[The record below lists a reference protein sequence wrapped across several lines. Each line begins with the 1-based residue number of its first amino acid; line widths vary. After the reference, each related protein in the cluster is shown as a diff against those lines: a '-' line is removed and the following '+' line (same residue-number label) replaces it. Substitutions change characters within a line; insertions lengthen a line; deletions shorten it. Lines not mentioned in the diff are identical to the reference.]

1 VKIIHHERKRLASH
15 FSIERL
21 FAEIRRQMPA
31 DCEVTSCP
39 APEASA
45 GILPRWRNVRHAARQ
60 QADVHHIVGDS
71 HYLAFGLPREK
82 TVLTIHDC
90 GALNRLTGWRRALL
104 KYFWFTGPMR
114 RAAVVT
120 TISEASK
127 EELRKWVGPLA
138 DKVVVVPDCV
148 FEEFAYDPK
157 PFNEECPVVL
167 QVGTKW
173 NKNVERVMEAVEGT
187 GCRLEIVG
195 TTTKDQETAE
205 SARQVAKQ
213 PTDKRLKDEKTG
225 HGIFSHSR
233 ATRDGVRRSRG
244 QIDEVQVKAGHG
256 LKKMEEDIFCA
267 EDLGAKSC
275 SDKQFRRASEQPQVR
290 ELGRLAD
297 EELVAAYRRCDLVVF
312 ASLYEGF
319 GLPILEAQAM
329 GRPVI
334 TSNFG
339 AMREAAGDGALLV
352 DPYSVEE
359 IRDAILRIKR
369 EPGLREELVRK
380 GRENAERFRA
390 EVVAERYAGIY
401 RRLRD

>member
-1 VKIIHHERKRLASH
+1 MKILHHERKRLESH

-21 FAEIRRQMPA
+21 FAEIRRHMPA
-31 DCEVTSCP
+31 DCEVRSCP

-60 QADVHHIVGDS
+60 KADVHHIVGDS
-71 HYLAFGLPREK
+71 HYLAFGLPGEK

-90 GALNRLTGWRRALL
+90 AALNRLTGYRRALL

-127 EELRKWVGPLA
+127 DELRKWVGPLA
-138 DKVVVVPDCV
+138 EKVVVVPDCV

-173 NKNVERVMEAVEGT
+173 NKNVERVMEAVRGT

-195 TTTKDQETAE
+195 TMAKDRET
-205 SARQVAKQ
+205 
-213 PTDKRLKDEKTG
+213 KRLIDEKTNG
-225 HGIFSHSR
+225 P
-233 ATRDGVRRSRG
+233 RDQRP
-244 QIDEVQVKAGHG
+244 EVK
-256 LKKMEEDIFCA
+256 
-267 EDLGAKSC
+267 
-275 SDKQFRRASEQPQVR
+275 
-290 ELGRLAD
+290 ELGRLTD
-297 EELVAAYRRCDLVVF
+297 EELVEAYRRSDMVVF

-359 IRDAILRIKR
+359 IRAAIMRIKN

-380 GRENAERFRA
+380 GRENAEKFRA
-390 EVVAERYAGIY
+390 DAIALKYAQIY
-401 RRLRD
+401 RALATADRRKTA

>member
-1 VKIIHHERKRLASH
+1 LSLMKVLHHERKRLASH

-21 FAEIRRQMPA
+21 FAEIRRHMPA

-71 HYLAFGLPREK
+71 HYLAFGLPPKK

-90 GALNRLTGWRRALL
+90 GALNRLTGWKRALL

-120 TISEASK
+120 TISQASK
-127 EELRKWVGPLA
+127 DELRKWVGPLA

-148 FEEFAYDPK
+148 FGEFAYDPK

-173 NKNVERVMEAVEGT
+173 NKNVERVMEAVGGT

-195 TTTKDQETAE
+195 ELSGEQRKGHGNFSHGLRGLNTDGVRAAAPTGLRGECSRRGTPGDRNASTDQETTE
-205 SARQVAKQ
+205 
-213 PTDKRLKDEKTG
+213 RL
-225 HGIFSHSR
+225 
-233 ATRDGVRRSRG
+233 
-244 QIDEVQVKAGHG
+244 
-256 LKKMEEDIFCA
+256 
-267 EDLGAKSC
+267 EDLILTNLKLKTTAGTEPVVH
-275 SDKQFRRASEQPQVR
+275 D
-290 ELGRLAD
+290 LGRLTD
-297 EELVAAYRRCDLVVF
+297 GELVEAYRRCDMVVF

-339 AMREAAGDGALLV
+339 AMSEAAGDGALIV
-352 DPYSVEE
+352 DPYSVEA
-359 IRDAILRIKR
+359 IRDAILRVKN
-369 EPGLREELVRK
+369 EPGLREELIAK
-380 GRENAERFRA
+380 GLRNAAKFSADAVALKYAQIYKNLATAERS
-390 EVVAERYAGIY
+390 EP
-401 RRLRD
+401 

>member
-1 VKIIHHERKRLASH
+1 MKIFHHERKRLESH

-21 FAEIRRQMPA
+21 FAEIRRHMPA
-31 DCEVTSCP
+31 DCEVAVCS

-45 GILPRWRNVRHAARQ
+45 GILPRWRNIRHAARQ
-60 QADVHHIVGDS
+60 KADVHHIVGDS
-71 HYLAFGLPREK
+71 HYLAFGLPPEK

-90 GALNRLTGWRRALL
+90 GALNRLTGWKRALL

-127 EELRKWVGPLA
+127 DELRKWVGSLA

-157 PFNEECPVVL
+157 PFDEHCPVVL

-173 NKNVERVMEAVEGT
+173 NKNLERVMEAMAGT
-187 GCRLEIVG
+187 GCQLEVVG
-195 TTTKDQETAE
+195 NLSGEQKA
-205 SARQVAKQ
+205 
-213 PTDKRLKDEKTG
+213 
-225 HGIFSHSR
+225 SHSR
-233 ATRDGVRRSRG
+233 PQGDSARRSRG
-244 QIDEVQVKAGHG
+244 QINEVQGKAGHG
-256 LKKMEEDIFCA
+256 LEKINTDTFSGGDPA
-267 EDLGAKSC
+267 QKSC
-275 SDKQFRRASEQPQVR
+275 SDKQFKRASESPGVR
-290 ELGRLAD
+290 ELGRLTD
-297 EELVAAYRRCDLVVF
+297 EELVAAYRRSDMVVF

-352 DPYSVEE
+352 NPYSVEE
-359 IRDAILRIKR
+359 IRAAILRIKN
-369 EPGLREELVRK
+369 EPGLREELVQQ

-390 EVVAERYAGIY
+390 DAIASKYAQIY
-401 RRLRD
+401 RGLATD